1 MQTPNVTQCLRR
13 PVGFLSS
20 LTERA
25 SVAQLRAMLEETP
38 LTLADVRD
46 WVEFDDQQY
55 RRNLVVRGPWF
66 EILLLCWRSG
76 QRSPIHDHAASTCGF
91 KILQGICSET
101 TFARSRCGQVV
112 ARSTVELPAGSIG
125 ASQDDDT
132 HQVSN
137 LEPRGIDLV
146 TMHVY
151 SPPLRSMK
159 RFSITDP
166 QVEEWRPPVFDFVGG
181 DGI

>member
-1 MQTPNVTQCLRR
+1 MQTPTVPQCLRR
-13 PVGFLSS
+13 PVEFLSS

-25 SVAQLRAMLEETP
+25 SVEQLRTLLEETP

-46 WVEFDDQQY
+46 WVEFDDQEY
-55 RRNLVVRGPWF
+55 RRNLVVRGTWF

-76 QRSPIHDHAASTCGF
+76 QRSPIHDHASSTCGF
-91 KILQGICSET
+91 KVLQGICSET
-101 TFARSRCGQVV
+101 TFARSRCGLVV
-112 ARSTVELPAGSIG
+112 ARSTVELPASSIG

-137 LEPRGIDLV
+137 LEPRGTDLV
-146 TMHVY
+146 TMHIY
-151 SPPLRSMK
+151 SPPLRTMK
-159 RFSITDP
+159 RFSITDHR
-166 QVEEWRPPVFDFVGG
+166 VEEWRPPVFDFMGG